1 MMVQLM
7 QTREFMEKYAIV
19 GLADRAYVRFVY
31 HLLLSREADGGGLDS
46 YSDQLRTGVMTR
58 ESVALGLVTSSEF
71 ATKYSTYLAENTKAV
86 PEAQAAN

>member
-1 MMVQLM
+1 
-7 QTREFMEKYAIV
+7 
-19 GLADRAYVRFVY
+19 
-31 HLLLSREADGGGLDS
+31 
-46 YSDQLRTGVMTR
+46 MTR